1 MRSKV
6 LAGAFVIMALH
17 PAKPIADLNLTIIE
31 YRVLP
36 QIGQIRLTTGRVHD
50 PATQWNIFANL
61 ASFDRRG
68 IILIGGDSARQI
80 SRHETIGS
88 HSVVTTISVYPATGH
103 GYRGGLAT
111 AAIIVMVDGRKR
123 IDCPYDSGPTEIV
136 DVAIKPV
143 DGIISIRATYDDKSV
158 DGTISLKSNETI
170 DTKWLA
176 RNAG

>member
-17 PAKPIADLNLTIIE
+17 PAKRIADVNLAIIE

-36 QIGQIRLTTGRVHD
+36 QIGQVRLTTGHVHD
-50 PATQWNIFANL
+50 PAIQWTIFANP

-68 IILIGGDSARQI
+68 IILVGGDSVR
-80 SRHETIGS
+80 RFNRRETIGS
-88 HSVVTTISVYPATGH
+88 HSVETTISVYPATGH

-123 IDCPYDSGPTEIV
+123 IDCPYDSGPTEIA
-136 DVAIKPV
+136 DVGIKPL
-143 DGIISIRATYDDKSV
+143 DGIISILATYGGKSV
-158 DGTISLKSNETI
+158 DGMISLKSNETI

-176 RNAG
+176 RNAR